1 MMKKP
6 RSSSTCRSYAWF
18 TVISCSLLLIVY
30 TQLHTWAVVSINT
43 NCNTPH
49 NDTPYDSREKELQ
62 WNKER
67 QRLQTEIRLL
77 KKEID
82 NAAVLFN
89 KEMKQEATSI
99 VDIFENKSN
108 TSYEQQQTT
117 QQQDVNDILAKDY
130 NITEQL
136 SKLENKNANRRIAF
150 LHLGKTGGST
160 ISIHLRNGCFKKI
173 NMHRLCQFRGTKDW
187 ITNETIASYRTEE
200 YFHMQYI
207 PQEKQNQYTTILTT
221 VRNPIT
227 RFQSAFAFNHPMN
240 KPIKSKQRS
249 FMLSKQSQTY
259 TCFPSLAHLL
269 KAALGHA
276 VIEWNEEHQKDQTP
290 KVLQL
295 STEKRKNFTKTLNP
309 INCTQAAQIAFGLD
323 STYTT
328 QQIMENYYKGNHPWF
343 NHMTFDYRQYYKSMP
358 PNKELLVMRTEHLHD
373 DWVKVNDMLSLN
385 RRQWWNSTDLK
396 NETYVKEWPLIPP
409 FKGIKRARDK
419 QEPYRWKTHS
429 KQEREWLCHLLYDE
443 IRIYFMIIM
452 RAVNLDDDDLKEA
465 VYDVQ
470 KSCS

>member
-1 MMKKP
+1 
-6 RSSSTCRSYAWF
+6 
-18 TVISCSLLLIVY
+18 
-30 TQLHTWAVVSINT
+30 
-43 NCNTPH
+43 
-49 NDTPYDSREKELQ
+49 
-62 WNKER
+62 
-67 QRLQTEIRLL
+67 
-77 KKEID
+77 
-82 NAAVLFN
+82 
-89 KEMKQEATSI
+89 MKQSSASI
-99 VDIFENKSN
+99 ADIFDKQNGTLS
-108 TSYEQQQTT
+108 EQTA
-117 QQQDVNDILAKDY
+117 DEILAKDY
-130 NITEQL
+130 NITEQP
-136 SKLENKNANRRIAF
+136 SKKLVQNANRRIAF
-150 LHLGKTGGST
+150 LHIGKTGGST

-173 NMHRLCQFRGTKDW
+173 NMHRLCQFRGSENW

-207 PQEKQNQYTTILTT
+207 QPQEKYTTILTT

-240 KPIKSKQRS
+240 KPIKSKQRP

-269 KAALGHA
+269 KAAMGHA

-295 STEKRKNFTKTLNP
+295 STEKRKNFTKTLNA

-328 QQIMENYYKGNHPWF
+328 QQNMENNYKGNHPWF

-358 PNKELLVMRTEHLHD
+358 PDKELLVMRTEHLHD
-373 DWVKVNDMLSLN
+373 DWVRVNELLSTD

-396 NETYVKEWPLIPP
+396 NETYREEWPDVPP

-419 QEPYRWKTHS
+419 QEPYRFKTHS

-452 RAVNLDDDDLKEA
+452 RAVNLDNEDLKEA

>member
-1 MMKKP
+1 MHAN
-6 RSSSTCRSYAWF
+6 Y
-18 TVISCSLLLIVY
+18 
-30 TQLHTWAVVSINT
+30 
-43 NCNTPH
+43 NTPQ
-49 NDTPYDSREKELQ
+49 NDTPSDDKLREKELQ
-62 WNKER
+62 WNNER

-82 NAAVLFN
+82 NASVLFN
-89 KEMKQEATSI
+89 KEMKQEAASI
-99 VDIFENKSN
+99 VDIFDKQNN
-108 TSYEQQQTT
+108 TLSEQTAQQ
-117 QQQDVNDILAKDY
+117 VNEILAKDY
-130 NITEQL
+130 NITEHP
-136 SKLENKNANRRIAF
+136 SKKLVQNANRRIAF
-150 LHLGKTGGST
+150 LHIGKTGGST
-160 ISIHLRNGCFKKI
+160 ISIHLRNGCFRKI
-173 NMHRLCQFRGTKDW
+173 NMHHQCQFRGTKDW
-187 ITNETIASYRTEE
+187 ITNETVASYRTEE

-207 PQEKQNQYTTILTT
+207 PKEKQNQYTTLLTT

-240 KPIKSKQRS
+240 KPIKSKQH
-249 FMLSKQSQTY
+249 MLNKQSQTY
-259 TCFPSLAHLL
+259 TCFPSISHLL
-269 KAALGHA
+269 KAAMGQA

-328 QQIMENYYKGNHPWF
+328 QQNMENNYKGNHPWF
-343 NHMTFDYRQYYKSMP
+343 NHMTFDYRQYYKSMQ
-358 PNKELLVMRTEHLHD
+358 PNKELLVMRTEHLYD

-396 NETYVKEWPLIPP
+396 NETYIEDWPAIPP
-409 FKGIKRARDK
+409 FAGIKRARDK
-419 QEPYRWKTHS
+419 QEPYRYKTHS

-452 RAVNLDDDDLKEA
+452 RAVNLNDDDLKEA

-470 KSCS
+470 KSCI